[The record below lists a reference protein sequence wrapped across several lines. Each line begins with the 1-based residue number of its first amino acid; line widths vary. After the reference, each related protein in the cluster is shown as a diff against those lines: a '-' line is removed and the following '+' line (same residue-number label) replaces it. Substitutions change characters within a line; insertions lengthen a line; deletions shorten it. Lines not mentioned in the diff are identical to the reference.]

1 MRNEKMKDTTASFE
15 KPRPGP
21 TNSLARYTRLA
32 GQVVLGILIIAG
44 LIWCILFISGFIQEQ
59 TVPDYV
65 TIIRPPHEVSAILID
80 DNVVWAGGK
89 DGIFL
94 FDRTGYQPLPL
105 PAGAP
110 RFGYVRDLL
119 LDSSGA
125 VWIAH
130 DGGLARY
137 SGGSWDA
144 FSEQS
149 GAPFRRSLSLLEV
162 SKDTLWVG
170 SDQRIVIRNG
180 YGWQELALPDGISF
194 ASADILFQDTSGA
207 VWVGCS
213 SPTEG
218 GLFRYEGTEWHAY
231 SLTDGLPHS
240 SVNKIAQ
247 DRDGTVWVA
256 TGFAS
261 RGGAALYMNGVWSSI
276 IQEDGLAGG
285 STRSV
290 YVDRDDRIWV
300 GSEYDGIAVLENGVW
315 TVLTKADGLAGNEVK
330 EMIQDE
336 DGVYWFG
343 TDGGLT
349 VITNN
354 SSFFPAEG
362 AALP

>member
-1 MRNEKMKDTTASFE
+1 MKDTTASFE

-94 FDRTGYQPLPL
+94 FDRTGHQPLPL

-130 DGGLARY
+130 DGGLARH

-162 SKDTLWVG
+162 SKDALWVG
-170 SDQRIVIRNG
+170 SDQGIVIRNKN
-180 YGWQELALPDGISF
+180 GWQELALPSGISF
-194 ASADILFQDTSGA
+194 ASADLLFQDMSGA

-218 GLFRYEGTEWHAY
+218 SLFRYDGTEWHAY

-261 RGGAALYMNGVWSSI
+261 RGGVALYMNGVWSSI
-276 IQEDGLAGG
+276 TQYDGLAGG

-290 YVDRDDRIWV
+290 YVDRDDRIW
-300 GSEYDGIAVLENGVW
+300 
-315 TVLTKADGLAGNEVK
+315 
-330 EMIQDE
+330 
-336 DGVYWFG
+336 
-343 TDGGLT
+343 
-349 VITNN
+349 
-354 SSFFPAEG
+354 
-362 AALP
+362 